1 MPFSSSVIVNLI
13 PKCSDSRVCRPCWLK
28 SEYFMISGLACS
40 SQAPKTA
47 LHPLADH
54 SPPPHSLPYSC
65 RSLAPFPVITSV
77 VPYLFSCYLFG
88 GSNPANRHPLTRESL
103 FGRTTPSTTASNE
116 VKQPAHKM
124 LTNIIPAILSCVHVP
139 PETATFVMK
148 RQKACPTKPW
158 LFDLLS

>member
-1 MPFSSSVIVNLI
+1 MFGFKGMSPMLTKIRILHDQWSCLQFSSTQNSFTS
-13 PKCSDSRVCRPCWLK
+13 PCRPL
-28 SEYFMISGLACS
+28 
-40 SQAPKTA
+40 P
-47 LHPLADH
+47 
-54 SPPPHSLPYSC
+54 PPPHSLPYSC

-148 RQKACPTKPW
+148 RQKACPTKP
-158 LFDLLS
+158 